1 MNITSG
7 QKKLLLGLAIGCTS
21 TLIAGMFLLYYEYS
35 FLKGSPDHSSPQ
47 TLPFWKGN
55 RTISVRPVQK
65 WSQFVLFN
73 PRRYYKVFEIKLYG
87 GDVGFPPNT
96 AIQVTT
102 STGKILQLTGPE
114 AIKPTLA
121 NGISAIDW
129 IDNKYKDSTKTVFV
143 TGPNAEIQAS
153 MHVIIISKGKDVPD
167 SALKLLVS
175 SPSNKPLDVD
185 YDTDVKW
192 TSSE

>member
-1 MNITSG
+1 M
-7 QKKLLLGLAIGCTS
+7 
-21 TLIAGMFLLYYEYS
+21 
-35 FLKGSPDHSSPQ
+35 
-47 TLPFWKGN
+47 
-55 RTISVRPVQK
+55 
-65 WSQFVLFN
+65 
-73 PRRYYKVFEIKLYG
+73 FEIKLYG
-87 GDVGFPPNT
+87 GGVGFPPNT

-102 STGKILQLTGPE
+102 STGKILKLIGPE
-114 AIKPTLA
+114 AIKPILA
-121 NGISAIDW
+121 NGISAVDW

-175 SPSNKPLDVD
+175 SPGNKPLDVD